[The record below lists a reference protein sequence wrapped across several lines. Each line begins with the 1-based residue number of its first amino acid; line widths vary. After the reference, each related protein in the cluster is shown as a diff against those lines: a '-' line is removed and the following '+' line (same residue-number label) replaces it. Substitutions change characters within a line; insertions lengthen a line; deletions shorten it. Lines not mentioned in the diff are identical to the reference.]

1 MIENCQ
7 KDFADSVFL
16 KIELQSYFNK
26 ALKIGENSTD
36 LKKKNK
42 LQDKKEIIQRENN
55 RRIYV

>member
-36 LKKKNK
+36 LKKKTNCK
-42 LQDKKEIIQRENN
+42 TKRK
-55 RRIYV
+55 

>member
-36 LKKKNK
+36 LKKKQIARQK
-42 LQDKKEIIQRENN
+42 GNN
-55 RRIYV
+55 TKRKQ